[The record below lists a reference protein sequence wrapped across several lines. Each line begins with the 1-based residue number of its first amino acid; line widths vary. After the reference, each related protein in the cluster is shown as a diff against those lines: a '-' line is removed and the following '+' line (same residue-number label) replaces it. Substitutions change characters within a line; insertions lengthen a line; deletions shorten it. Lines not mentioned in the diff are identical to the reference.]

1 MKKLCII
8 MMAIMGLPLI
18 VVAADRPAPEQ
29 ALDVVNYYFNGKGQ
43 GALLMDYR
51 MCSEVAPEGE
61 DKNECRRSADAMAIP
76 QGEDVLLWMSFLV
89 PADDQASILV
99 SFSRNDRVR
108 KTAEVNLKG
117 AIRFRTWKT
126 IPTDKPG
133 QWTVTIVQ
141 EMTDRDIELATL
153 NYTVIENNP

>member
-8 MMAIMGLPLI
+8 VIAIMGLPLI
-18 VVAADRPAPEQ
+18 ALAADRPAPEQ
-29 ALDVVNYYFNGKGQ
+29 ALNVVDYYFNGKGQ

-51 MCSEVAPEGE
+51 ICSEVAPEGE
-61 DKNECRRSADAMAIP
+61 DKNECRRSAEAAAIP

-89 PADDQASILV
+89 PADDQASILL

-108 KTAEVNLKG
+108 KTADVNLKG
-117 AIRFRTWKT
+117 AIRFRTWKS

-141 EMTDRDIELATL
+141 ELVDRDMELGTL
-153 NYTVIENNP
+153 QYTVTESSP